1 MKDNFKIAMDFAS
14 QIKKLGNRHILQI
27 ILFGSV
33 ARGED
38 TATSDIDIAIIHD
51 LKDTDE
57 LKTQINRLTHNNI
70 QVSYFS
76 LRQLPDEAEILSA
89 LAGEGILLYGHP
101 INVRLKAKELKP
113 KILII
118 YDTAE
123 IPKAERMKLNRAL
136 HGGISRSK
144 YKKKEYVTKTTGILK
159 EKGIEKLAKAV
170 LLADSKKAPSVIR
183 TLKLYNIKWKEILVW
198 V

>member
-1 MKDNFKIAMDFAS
+1 
-14 QIKKLGNRHILQI
+14 
-27 ILFGSV
+27 
-33 ARGED
+33 
-38 TATSDIDIAIIHD
+38 
-51 LKDTDE
+51 
-57 LKTQINRLTHNNI
+57 
-70 QVSYFS
+70 
-76 LRQLPDEAEILSA
+76 
-89 LAGEGILLYGHP
+89 
-101 INVRLKAKELKP
+101 
-113 KILII
+113 
-118 YDTAE
+118 
-123 IPKAERMKLNRAL
+123 MKLNRAL